1 MNATVKAKLTHCALF
16 VIDMERMLDFYTRFI
31 GLSVT
36 DRGTAKSAEVEMV
49 FLSNDPDEHH
59 QFVLVTGRPE
69 NVEFHLNQQFS
80 FLVENLDQLR
90 SVHALA
96 EAEKS
101 PNLRSATHGNAWSI
115 YFDDPEGNLIE
126 IYVHTPWY
134 IPQPHLVPLDL
145 AKSNA
150 EITDETERHCQEY
163 AGYQSAAQRKSDMAR
178 MMDARS

>member
-16 VIDMERMLDFYTRFI
+16 VSDMERMLDFYTRFI

-80 FLVENLDQLR
+80 FLLENLPKR
-90 SVHALA
+90 
-96 EAEKS
+96 KN
-101 PNLRSATHGNAWSI
+101 PPTSAQPPTAMPGPFIS
-115 YFDDPEGNLIE
+115 
-126 IYVHTPWY
+126 T
-134 IPQPHLVPLDL
+134 IPR
-145 AKSNA
+145 A
-150 EITDETERHCQEY
+150 T
-163 AGYQSAAQRKSDMAR
+163 
-178 MMDARS
+178 